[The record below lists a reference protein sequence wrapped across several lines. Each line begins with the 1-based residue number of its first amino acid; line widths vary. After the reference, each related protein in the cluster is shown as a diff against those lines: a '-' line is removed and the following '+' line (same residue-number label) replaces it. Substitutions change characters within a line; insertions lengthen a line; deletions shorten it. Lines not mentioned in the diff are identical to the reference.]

1 MSAYK
6 YLSGFSRQK
15 EVINI
20 YIISRQ
26 MKAIAGI
33 TQAEVVSREKKMHF
47 EVDGFLELSATSY

>member
-1 MSAYK
+1 
-6 YLSGFSRQK
+6 
-15 EVINI
+15 
-20 YIISRQ
+20 